1 MDPVSLRQLL
11 LAILSMDSYNR
22 GYGRGL
28 KFSTSE
34 DSSDRN
40 EISRFQG
47 NAKFEFVDA
56 REVDG
61 EVGFAR

>member
-1 MDPVSLRQLL
+1 MDPVSLRDLL

-40 EISRFQG
+40 EIGRFLG
-47 NAKFEFVDA
+47 DAKI
-56 REVDG
+56 
-61 EVGFAR
+61 VGITVTGAKTP